1 MERNGYT
8 TITKEIVGLDLNKI
22 WVYSILKSFRKK
34 DGFSD
39 LTFEQIEQYS
49 GVTNVKRII
58 PEIKD
63 LFAKIKQVNLS
74 GNKKRNIYFFK
85 EEDSFIY
92 IDNKFLTF
100 NDKKEIKVK
109 AFIILLKCLCI
120 SGTNLCK
127 FSKSEIA
134 NKTGLSRPTINKY
147 INEAIKSNLLKVVED
162 GLLITNSFII
172 PDYIKEDNV
181 YERTYHYLYNLA
193 IENDSLLIDKDK
205 KSLGIIIAN
214 YPEICLLKSAL
225 SERISNLPKN
235 ISCNYFCKLLC
246 NTVNI
251 KIEKTN
257 FKIAL

>member
-22 WVYSILKSFRKK
+22 WVYSIIKSFRKK
-34 DGFSD
+34 DGYSD
-39 LTFEQIEQYS
+39 LTFNQIEQYS
-49 GVTNVKRII
+49 GVGHLERVI
-58 PEIKD
+58 PEIKP
-63 LFAKIKQVNLS
+63 LFAKINQINLDGNRKQNQ
-74 GNKKRNIYFFK
+74 YYFK

-147 INEAIKSNLLKVVED
+147 INEAIKSDLLKVVED

-193 IENDSLLIDKDK
+193 VENDSLLIDKDK

-225 SERISNLPKN
+225 SERISDLPKN
-235 ISCNYFCKLLC
+235 VSCNYFCKLLC
-246 NTVNI
+246 NRVNE
-251 KIEKTN
+251 KIDNELL
-257 FKIAL
+257 KITL